1 MNQRSPRAALACEV
15 EATMG
20 FIGYATRRQAA
31 PDQDWVRI
39 FINCEEKPATDSQL
53 LPDPQDLRPPA
64 GIRFLHAV
72 DVVFDRRQ
80 NECRL
85 RGLDSLSAVRK
96 FNRFLGSLSER
107 AREPESGEQRQDP
120 NSVFDSADN
129 LLATLARVKNARNFS
144 T

>member
-1 MNQRSPRAALACEV
+1 MDKRSPPAALACEV

-20 FIGYATRRQAA
+20 FIGYAARRQAA

-53 LPDPQDLRPPA
+53 LPDPQDLRPPE

-85 RGLDSLSAVRK
+85 RGLDTLSAVRK

-107 AREPESGEQRQDP
+107 AREQRQDP
-120 NSVFDSADN
+120 NSVFDSAEN